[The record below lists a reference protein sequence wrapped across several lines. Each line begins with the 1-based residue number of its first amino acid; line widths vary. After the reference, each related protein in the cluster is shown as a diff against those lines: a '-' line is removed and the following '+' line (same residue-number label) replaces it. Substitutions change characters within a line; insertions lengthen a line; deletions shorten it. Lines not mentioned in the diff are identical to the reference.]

1 MNRRR
6 CCRCRSRAC
15 LHSPTLDKCAAF
27 GYTEKKRD
35 SSRPNAAKT
44 NGKAAQAMR
53 KYVLLLLLLP
63 HSCWRRP
70 ARPTPPTGA
79 CRPTRP
85 PTPSPRRRSPIKRRR
100 STSGLSDRH
109 HQGRLCAGRRPH
121 RRSQRQIRRNRRR
134 RSDREGARQLHVLGR
149 EKALQHQA
157 QLKKRR
163 ARDGPREKVVPAG
176 EPVRQDRCCG
186 TSCPT
191 TSRPKSGWT
200 TSRRANSRIVPQRRV
215 PRLLSADR
223 GGGNRRNARGSARR
237 RQRVPAGIRA
247 VSRVQQ
253 PDFLLHALLRPA
265 PRLQR
270 PHRPPPPRSSGG

>member
-1 MNRRR
+1 M
-6 CCRCRSRAC
+6 RSTPASAAGAPAGGG
-15 LHSPTLDKCAAF
+15 LH
-27 GYTEKKRD
+27 
-35 SSRPNAAKT
+35 
-44 NGKAAQAMR
+44 
-53 KYVLLLLLLP
+53 
-63 HSCWRRP
+63 
-70 ARPTPPTGA
+70 AR
-79 CRPTRP
+79 
-85 PTPSPRRRSPIKRRR
+85 PRRREPAGRRVLRRR
-100 STSGLSDRH
+100 LRAGEALSNGAGLHRLSDRH

-176 EPVRQDRCCG
+176 EPVRQDDAAEQAVLRLRG
-186 TSCPT
+186 
-191 TSRPKSGWT
+191 RNQDGL
-200 TSRRANSRIVPQRRV
+200 RLVVRIRRIVPQRRV

-265 PRLQR
+265 HRLQR
-270 PHRPPPPRSSGG
+270 PHRSRPLAAAVGEGFLPRGRSGAGHREPRAHRAIFRHRQLR